1 MCVWFNLC
9 FKIGLDLGVVLQ
21 YDMFAFS
28 VVVSVIFVYEVDYV
42 YLVDVVVLVI
52 ETCVECQLDV
62 VGYVK
67 IHEYVGN

>member
-1 MCVWFNLC
+1 MTC
-9 FKIGLDLGVVLQ
+9 FV
-21 YDMFAFS
+21 FS
-28 VVVSVIFVYEVDYV
+28 VVVVSVIFVYEVDYV

>member
-1 MCVWFNLC
+1 MTC
-9 FKIGLDLGVVLQ
+9 FV
-21 YDMFAFS
+21 FS
-28 VVVSVIFVYEVDYV
+28 VVVVSVIFVYEVDYV

-67 IHEYVGN
+67 IHEYVGNWNVYVN